1 MQRSTGLRT
10 GASFGA
16 VLACLV
22 YATAVGAAGKP
33 PGVSAG
39 GTMGDIL
46 AKLDEIS
53 AKLDKLEKRLGCPID
68 EYVAGTC
75 TDNPASTS
83 VTYCIHQGRS
93 GELGAKWAVEPKAKV
108 EAGGSWDVVALGRLE
123 GDMTVPVI
131 PFVGPYPIPIP
142 IPTELA
148 LGGSAS
154 LGKGFDIC
162 VQVPLAAAP
171 TDASILESIV
181 KGMNPPSADTKYQ
194 KRLHRVLNYANLRVP
209 NPVAT
214 KSATVASLGVDDL
227 DLDRADDAMDRFM
240 NGEFQ
245 PNDGPVG
252 ILKDPIVADL
262 RDSLELPASVQLVLQ
277 DPEALFGM
285 LPDVDF
291 ANPGQMCG
299 SLGLN
304 GAIASRAPVIGKVCG
319 RLASLPTFDSVS
331 TAFDAVHEI
340 DGLIKDV
347 PDAVILGVGDILT
360 SVNSSKLPATRPP
373 GSTVCNIFP
382 RLCK

>member
-1 MQRSTGLRT
+1 MKQRKRPGAGVRVCAMLVGLVF
-10 GASFGA
+10 AA
-16 VLACLV
+16 
-22 YATAVGAAGKP
+22 AVGAAGKP
-33 PGVSAG
+33 PNVSAG

-46 AKLDEIS
+46 AKLDEIN

-93 GELGAKWAVEPKAKV
+93 GELAGKWAVEGKAKV
-108 EAGGSWDVVALGRLE
+108 EAGGRWDVVGLADLHGE
-123 GDMTVPVI
+123 ANVPLTPTI
-131 PFVGPYPIPIP
+131 GPIPIP
-142 IPTELA
+142 LPTELA

-154 LGKGFDIC
+154 LGRGFDIC
-162 VQVPLAAAP
+162 VQVPLTAAQ

-194 KRLHRVLNYANLRVP
+194 RRLHRVLNYANLRVP

-214 KSATVASLGVDDL
+214 KSATVASPGVDDL
-227 DLDRADDAMDRFM
+227 DFDRADDAVERFM
-240 NGEFQ
+240 VGDFKLG
-245 PNDGPVG
+245 DGPLG

-262 RDSLELPASVQLVLQ
+262 RDSLELPALLQLLLQ
-277 DPEALFGM
+277 DPDGVLGM

-299 SLGLN
+299 SLGLS
-304 GAIASRAPVIGKVCG
+304 GSIASRAPVIGKVCG
-319 RLASLPTFDSVS
+319 RLANLPTFDSVS
-331 TAFDAVHEI
+331 TAFDAVHEVDSLVRDI
-340 DGLIKDV
+340 

-360 SVNSSKLPATRPP
+360 SVNSAKLPAPRPA

-382 RLCK
+382 RLCQ

>member
-1 MQRSTGLRT
+1 MNRFMRSV
-10 GASFGA
+10 ASARFGA
-16 VLACLV
+16 MLTCLV
-22 YATAVGAAGKP
+22 FATAVAAAGKP
-33 PGVSAG
+33 PSVSAG

-53 AKLDKLEKRLGCPID
+53 AKLDKVEKRLGCPID

-93 GELGAKWAVEPKAKV
+93 GELGAKWAVEPKAEV
-108 EAGGSWDVVALGRLE
+108 EAGASWDVVALGRLK
-123 GDMTVPVI
+123 GQMTVPVI
-131 PFVGPYPIPIP
+131 PFAGPYPIPIP

-162 VQVPLAAAP
+162 VQVPLTAATA
-171 TDASILESIV
+171 DASILESIV

-209 NPVAT
+209 NPLAT
-214 KSATVASLGVDDL
+214 KSAVASLGVDDL

-240 NGEFQ
+240 NGEFEA
-245 PNDGPVG
+245 NDGPVG

-262 RDSLELPASVQLVLQ
+262 RDSLELPAPVQLVLQ

-291 ANPGQMCG
+291 TKPGQMCG
-299 SLGLN
+299 SLGLS
-304 GAIASRAPVIGKVCG
+304 GPIASRAPVIGKVCSQ
-319 RLASLPTFDSVS
+319 LAGLPTFDSVS
-331 TAFDAVHEI
+331 TAFGAVHEI

-360 SVNSSKLPATRPP
+360 SVNSAKLPVTRPV

-382 RLCK
+382 RLCQ